1 MRRLVLTTAIV
12 LGMQVLQVVRADS
25 SLTLPWDE
33 FKTLYTEKIQQQFDQ
48 DTKKEIIKSI
58 VSIDEAHYKVSIDGS
73 EALVDVLIRG
83 RQLQGKPEPLPL
95 FDHNVA
101 ISQINNVEGGAI
113 ISDVSSDQPG
123 YLLYIDSSTEN
134 KTFQVNLTLVVSLL
148 DDRQSQK
155 LSFNIPEAVRNV
167 LDVELPLEMDLIE
180 HPGIQQSVQRYYFS
194 PDDQLTLRFADSTK
208 RDQQIVDVDT
218 FTQIELVGDKYV
230 FTFHCVPDHFSKQ
243 NIVLVFDSPLRYLD
257 SSLPASHLKPSGP
270 NMLAIDTGRNENKE
284 FTLRFE
290 ADAKQSL
297 VDLQLPALTG
307 NVGREGIFQILEPV
321 EAQISLSGENIQR
334 DLSYNRLPASIKLN
348 SDVSGDFQKIE
359 KSQSFNLD
367 LKRFDAVEAPQIVL
381 NELFFYTSFAENGNE
396 ISVIRM
402 ELPKQAGDRLELSPI
417 PNTEIWSLLVNGKK
431 KEVFTQTVPDENNNQ
446 QTVWVIPLEDN
457 ESSIVELTY
466 IQNHKKLGLE
476 GRLSITVPE
485 TGLAA
490 EKVFVSVGLT
500 ERVELVAMEGD
511 LTPAETAQCPVVK
524 SFTGKPYI
532 FQYPFYRGKAL
543 EAAIF
548 YKEPL
553 DKSLIENAELVG
565 GL

>member
-1 MRRLVLTTAIV
+1 MRRLVLTTAIM
-12 LGMQVLQVVRADS
+12 LGTQVLQVVRADS

-48 DTKKEIIKSI
+48 DTKKKIIKSI

-83 RQLQGKPEPLPL
+83 KQLQGKPEPLAL
-95 FDHNVA
+95 FNHNVA

-113 ISDVSSDQPG
+113 ISDDTG

-148 DDRQSQK
+148 EDRQSQK
-155 LSFNIPEAVRNV
+155 LSFNIPEAVRNI
-167 LDVELPLEMDLIE
+167 LDVELPLETDLIE

-194 PDDQLTLRFADSTK
+194 PDNELTLRFADSSK

-218 FTQIELVGDKYV
+218 FTQIELEGDKYV

-243 NIVLVFDSPLRYLD
+243 NIELAFQSPLRYLD
-257 SSLPASHLKPSGP
+257 SSLPSSRLKSSGLNKLNINTGQHEAS
-270 NMLAIDTGRNENKE
+270 E
-284 FTLRFE
+284 FSIRFE
-290 ADAKQSL
+290 VDAKDSL
-297 VDLQLPALTG
+297 ADIQLPFFTENIG
-307 NVGREGIFQILEPV
+307 QEGIFQILEPV
-321 EAQISLSGENIQR
+321 EARISLTSEKIQR
-334 DLSYNRLPASIKLN
+334 DLSYNRLPMSIKN
-348 SDVSGDFQKIE
+348 SIKQNVNVGGNYQKIE

-402 ELPKQAGDRLELSPI
+402 ELPKQAGDRLVLNPI

-431 KEVFTQTVPDENNNQ
+431 KEVFTQTNDDHK
-446 QTVWVIPLEDN
+446 TIWVIPLEEN
-457 ESSIVELTY
+457 ERSIVELTY

-500 ERVELVAMEGD
+500 DRVELVAVEGD

-543 EAAIF
+543 KAAVF

>member
-1 MRRLVLTTAIV
+1 MRRLVLTTAIM
-12 LGMQVLQVVRADS
+12 LGTQVLQVVRADS

-48 DTKKEIIKSI
+48 DTKKKIIKSI

-83 RQLQGKPEPLPL
+83 KQLQGKPEPLAL
-95 FDHNVA
+95 FNHNVA

-113 ISDVSSDQPG
+113 ISDDTG

-148 DDRQSQK
+148 EDRQSQK
-155 LSFNIPEAVRNV
+155 LSFNIPEAVRNI
-167 LDVELPLEMDLIE
+167 LDVELPLETDLIE

-194 PDDQLTLRFADSTK
+194 PDNELTLRFADSSK

-218 FTQIELVGDKYV
+218 FTQIELEGDKYV

-243 NIVLVFDSPLRYLD
+243 NIELAFQSPLRYLD
-257 SSLPASHLKPSGP
+257 SSLPSSRLKSSGLNKLNINTGQHEAS
-270 NMLAIDTGRNENKE
+270 E
-284 FTLRFE
+284 FSIRFE
-290 ADAKQSL
+290 VDAKDSL
-297 VDLQLPALTG
+297 ADIQLPFFTENIG
-307 NVGREGIFQILEPV
+307 QEGIFQILEPV
-321 EAQISLSGENIQR
+321 EARISLTSEKIQR
-334 DLSYNRLPASIKLN
+334 DLSYNRLPMSIKN
-348 SDVSGDFQKIE
+348 SIKQNVNVGGNYQKIE

-402 ELPKQAGDRLELSPI
+402 ELPKQAGDRLVLNPI

-431 KEVFTQTVPDENNNQ
+431 KEVFTQTNDDHK
-446 QTVWVIPLEDN
+446 TIWVIPLEEN
-457 ESSIVELTY
+457 ERSIVELTY

-500 ERVELVAMEGD
+500 DRVELVAVEGD

-553 DKSLIENAELVG
+553 DKSLIENTELVG

>member
-1 MRRLVLTTAIV
+1 MRRLVLTTAIM
-12 LGMQVLQVVRADS
+12 LGTQIFQVVRADS

-33 FKTLYTEKIQQQFDQ
+33 FKTLYTEKIQQQFEQ
-48 DTKKEIIKSI
+48 DKKKEIPKTVI
-58 VSIDEAHYKVSIDGS
+58 SIDEAHYKVSIDGS

-83 RQLQGKPEPLPL
+83 KQLQGKPEPLPL

-113 ISDVSSDQPG
+113 ISNESG
-123 YLLYIDSSTEN
+123 YLFYIDPTTED

-148 DDRQSQK
+148 EDRQSQK
-155 LSFNIPEAVRNV
+155 LSFNIPTAVRNV
-167 LDVELPLEMDLIE
+167 LDVELPLETDLIE
-180 HPGIQQSVQRYYFS
+180 HPGIQQSLQRYYFS

-218 FTQIELVGDKYV
+218 FTQIELEGDKYV
-230 FTFHCVPDHFSKQ
+230 FTFNCVPDHFSKQ
-243 NIVLVFDSPLRYLD
+243 NIELAFQSPLRYLD
-257 SSLPASHLKPSGP
+257 SSLPASRLKSSGVDKLII
-270 NMLAIDTGRNENKE
+270 NTGQNEISP
-284 FTLRFE
+284 FIIRFE
-290 ADAKQSL
+290 VDAKENL
-297 VDLQLPALTG
+297 ADLHLPVLLENIG
-307 NVGREGIFQILEPV
+307 QQGGFQILEPV
-321 EAQISLSGENIQR
+321 EAQISLTGEKIKR
-334 DLSYNRLPASIKLN
+334 DLSYSRLPVSIKQN
-348 SDVSGDFQKIE
+348 VNVTGDYQKIE
-359 KSQSFNLD
+359 RSESFNLN
-367 LKRFDAVEAPQIVL
+367 LKRFDTVEAPQIVL

-402 ELPKQAGDRLELSPI
+402 ELPKQAGDRLVLNPI

-431 KEVFTQTVPDENNNQ
+431 KEVFTQTNDDQE
-446 QTVWVIPLEDN
+446 TIWVIPLEEN

-476 GRLSITVPE
+476 GKLSIIVPE

-490 EKVFVSVGLT
+490 QKVFVSVGLT
-500 ERVELVAMEGD
+500 DRVELVAMEGD
-511 LTPAETAQCPVVK
+511 LTPAETAQCPIVK

-553 DKSLIENAELVG
+553 EVSNLESSVVEG
-565 GL
+565 GS

>member
-1 MRRLVLTTAIV
+1 MRCLVLTTAIV
-12 LGMQVLQVVRADS
+12 LGTQVMQVVRADS

-48 DTKKEIIKSI
+48 DHKKEIPKTII
-58 VSIDEAHYKVSIDGS
+58 SIDEAHYKVSIDGS
-73 EALVDVLIRG
+73 EALVDVLIKG
-83 RQLQGKPEPLPL
+83 KQLQGKPEPLPL

-113 ISDVSSDQPG
+113 ISNVSSDNPG
-123 YLLYIDSSTEN
+123 YFFYIDSSTED
-134 KTFQVNLTLVVSLL
+134 KTFQVSLTLVVSLL
-148 DDRQSQK
+148 EDRQSQK
-155 LSFNIPEAVRNV
+155 LSFKIPTAVRNV
-167 LDVELPLEMDLIE
+167 LDVELPLETELIE

-218 FTQIELVGDKYV
+218 FTQIELEGDKYV

-243 NIVLVFDSPLRYLD
+243 NIVLAFDSPLRYLD
-257 SSLPASHLKPSGP
+257 SSLPASRLRPSGP
-270 NMLAIDTGRNENKE
+270 NMLVIDTGRNDNKE

-297 VDLQLPALTG
+297 ADLQLPALTG
-307 NVGREGIFQILEPV
+307 NIGREGIFQIIEPV
-321 EAQISLSGENIQR
+321 EAQISLSGEKLQR

-359 KSQSFNLD
+359 KSHSFNLD

-396 ISVIRM
+396 ISVIRI
-402 ELPKQAGDRLELSPI
+402 ELPKQAGDRLELKPI

-431 KEVFTQTVPDENNNQ
+431 KEVFTQTNDDQ
-446 QTVWVIPLEDN
+446 KTIWVIPLEEN
-457 ESSIVELTY
+457 ESSVVELTY

-500 ERVELVAMEGD
+500 DRVELVAVEGD

-553 DKSLIENAELVG
+553 ESSLIERAEVVSG
-565 GL
+565 